1 MIEHDE
7 IAGLE
12 VEAIQLVAGL
22 LGIHDVFED
31 DECGTLSLRGHAL
44 ADLAEGTLVRGIGEG
59 EEGFVEEI
67 LRRTRARSVVGEEG
81 AAYRTG
87 PNLPNS
93 SKSSS
98 GETL

>member
-22 LGIHDVFED
+22 LGVHDVFED
-31 DECGTLSLRGHAL
+31 DECGTLGLWGHAL
-44 ADLAEGTLVRGIGEG
+44 AYLAERTLVRGVGVG
-59 EEGFVEEI
+59 EEGFMEEI
-67 LRRTRARSVVGEEG
+67 LRRTRARRVVGEHRE
-81 AAYRTG
+81 AYRTG